1 MRSTRSKARGNEAQD
16 VAQLNPTSQPEG
28 SDEEGRLL
36 STDVGDPAPRP
47 SRTPR
52 QRSVTS
58 KPTNDPTPR
67 KGRRSAQ
74 PISAAPELPI
84 GVGKKTPRRGRS
96 GAQASLAAAEMQHKE
111 GAAHESESESSREDS
126 NSPTRGQPNIGEN
139 FSLQALT
146 RQLSPIPPVNGMPA
160 SESLSGSEDGSW
172 QQHQQTRLLADG
184 SGVSRRGIGSTAAAA
199 AQNIGTGQVHNGAQI
214 LRPSSRSGSFD
225 SGSSFGTSTGD
236 NAQLKK
242 QLDRIR
248 DKYETS
254 HNLVHKVES
263 LKELYQERLSAFEVG
278 LDDLVELGNDG
289 F

>member
-52 QRSVTS
+52 QRSVAS

-214 LRPSSRSGSFD
+214 LRPRSHSGSFD